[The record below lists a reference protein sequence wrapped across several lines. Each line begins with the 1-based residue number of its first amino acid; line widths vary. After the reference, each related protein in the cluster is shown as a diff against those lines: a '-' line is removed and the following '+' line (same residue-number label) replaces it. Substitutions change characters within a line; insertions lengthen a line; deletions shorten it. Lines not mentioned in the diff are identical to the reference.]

1 MSGGLF
7 AVIGGG
13 IILFLMWLCGHIAG
27 KNSNNTKVTKLQG
40 EVTVLQAE
48 NNAVKVQADLQKE
61 VSHIAVES
69 AKENAQAQADYQTAM
84 NQLEAARRTS
94 NMDMAL
100 AIGQQLAQKMLER
113 GATSK

>member
-7 AVIGGG
+7 AVIGAGL
-13 IILFLMWLCGHIAG
+13 ILFLSWLCGHKAG
-27 KNSNNTKVTKLQG
+27 KSSNNTKVTKLQG

-61 VSHIAVES
+61 VSHIAVEG
-69 AKENAQAQADYQTAM
+69 AKENAQAQADYQTTM
-84 NQLEAARRTS
+84 SQLEAARRTS

-100 AIGQQLAQKMLER
+100 AIGKQLAEKMLER
-113 GATSK
+113 GATQK

>member
-13 IILFLMWLCGHIAG
+13 IILFLMWLCGHKTG

-48 NNAVKVQADLQKE
+48 NNAIKVQADLQKE
-61 VSHIAVES
+61 VSHIAIEG
-69 AKENAQAQADYQTAM
+69 AKENAQAQTDYQVAI

-100 AIGQQLAQKMLER
+100 AIGKQLAEKMLER
-113 GATSK
+113 GATSR

>member
-1 MSGGLF
+1 MSGGLV
-7 AVIGGG
+7 AVIGGEA
-13 IILFLMWLCGHIAG
+13 ILFLMWLCGHMAG

-48 NNAVKVQADLQKE
+48 NNAIKVQADLQKE
-61 VSHIAVES
+61 VSHIAVEG
-69 AKENAQAQADYQTAM
+69 AKENAQAQADYQIAM
-84 NQLEAARRTS
+84 NQLDAARRTS
-94 NMDMAL
+94 NMDMAY